1 MIVVLTGF
9 MGSGKTT
16 AGRALAE
23 LLQWEFVDLDEQIEQ
38 REQLSIREIFA
49 RRGEVEFRQIEH
61 LALRK
66 VMQSCAQPTVVA
78 LGGGTFMQSE
88 NEAVLRDA
96 HARSVFLEVPL
107 EELLRRCE
115 TQSQSEPQ
123 NPRPLAQDAER
134 FRRLYEERL
143 LSYRRAEIRIDARGK
158 DPQEVAEEIVNILH
172 SD

>member
-1 MIVVLTGF
+1 

-23 LLQWEFVDLDEQIEQ
+23 LLQWEFVDLDERIAQQEQLAITQIFAQRGEAEFRRIEQ
-38 REQLSIREIFA
+38 
-49 RRGEVEFRQIEH
+49 

-66 VMQSCAQPTVVA
+66 VVQSCAQPTVIA
-78 LGGGTFMQSE
+78 LGGGTFVQSE

-96 HARSVFLEVPL
+96 HARSVYLEVPL

-115 TQSQSEPQ
+115 TESDNEPQ

-143 LSYRRAEIRIDARGK
+143 PLYRKAEVIIDASGK
-158 DPQEVAEEIVNILH
+158 TPEEVAQEIVNMLRR
-172 SD
+172 D

>member
-38 REQLSIREIFA
+38 QEQLAVREIFA
-49 RRGEVEFRQIEH
+49 RRGEAEFRQIEH

-66 VMQSCAQPTVVA
+66 VVQSCAQPTVIA
-78 LGGGTFMQSE
+78 LGGGTFVQSE
-88 NEAVLRDA
+88 NEAVLGDERV
-96 HARSVFLEVPL
+96 RSVYLEVPL

-115 TQSQSEPQ
+115 TQSESEPQ

-143 LSYRRAEIRIDARGK
+143 PLYRKAKVIIDASGN
-158 DPQEVAEEIVNILH
+158 DPMEIAREIAQRLG
-172 SD
+172 